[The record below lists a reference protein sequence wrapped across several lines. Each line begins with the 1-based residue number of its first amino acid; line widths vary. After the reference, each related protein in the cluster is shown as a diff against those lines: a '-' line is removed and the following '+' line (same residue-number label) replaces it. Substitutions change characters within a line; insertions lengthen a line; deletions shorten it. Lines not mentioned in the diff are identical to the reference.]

1 MLRQPRLMKQSNQD
15 TAQMGTIHRITEL
28 GPATARRQVYSP
40 LETYRNAFR
49 EWRKRERLRTEL
61 RLLTDSELTDI
72 GITRGEIDYV
82 TSNDLSTRPVFV
94 YSEKIGDRSTH

>member
-1 MLRQPRLMKQSNQD
+1 LSEQGHVAATSPDETVQTGHSANGHDPSDYR
-15 TAQMGTIHRITEL
+15 AGTGDRK
-28 GPATARRQVYSP
+28 AQVYSP
-40 LETYRNAFR
+40 LETYWNAFQ

-82 TSNDLSTRPVFV
+82 TSNDLSNPTGFCLL
-94 YSEKIGDRSTH
+94 

>member
-1 MLRQPRLMKQSNQD
+1 MRQPRLMKQSNQD

-28 GPATARRQVYSP
+28 GPATARRQVQSSRNI
-40 LETYRNAFR
+40 LECISGMARG
-49 EWRKRERLRTEL
+49 ERLRTEW